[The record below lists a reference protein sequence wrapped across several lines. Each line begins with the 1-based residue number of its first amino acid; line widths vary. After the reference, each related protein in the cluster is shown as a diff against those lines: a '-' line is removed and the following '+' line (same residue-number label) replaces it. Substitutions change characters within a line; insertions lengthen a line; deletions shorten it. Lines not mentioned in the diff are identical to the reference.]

1 MYPKHT
7 TETGKSCPD

>member
-7 TETGKSCPD
+7 AETGKSCPD